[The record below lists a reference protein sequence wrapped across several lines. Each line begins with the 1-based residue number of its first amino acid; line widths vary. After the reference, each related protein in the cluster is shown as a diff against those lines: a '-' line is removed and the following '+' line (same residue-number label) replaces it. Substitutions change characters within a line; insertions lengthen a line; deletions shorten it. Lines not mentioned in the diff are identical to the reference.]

1 MYIGE
6 LATLTGASPRAIR
19 LYEAMQ
25 LLKVRRVGKYRVYDQ
40 SHVEFV
46 QLIKQAQSLGILL
59 VELQQLKR
67 GDNALDWYAVQ
78 QLLVNKSQQ
87 LQQQMTALQADLQ
100 RIAHYQQLIASCIST
115 GPVLCEYGL
124 DSDLKGRV

>member
-67 GDNALDWYAVQ
+67 GDNDLDWVAVN
-78 QLLVNKSQQ
+78 QLLLDKSRHVRQQ
-87 LQQQMTALQADLQ
+87 VAALQQDLL
-100 RIAHYQQLIASCIST
+100 RIAHYQRLIADCVSQ
-115 GPVLCEYGL
+115 GL
-124 DSDLKGRV
+124 AACATDT

>member
-6 LATLTGASPRAIR
+6 LAALTGASQRAIR

-25 LLKVRRVGKYRVYDQ
+25 LLNVRRVGKYRVYDR

-67 GDNALDWYAVQ
+67 GDNALDWHAVQ
-78 QLLVNKSQQ
+78 QLLVNKSLL

-100 RIAHYQQLIASCIST
+100 RIAHYQQLIAACISA
-115 GPVLCEYGL
+115 GQQKCDP
-124 DSDLKGRV
+124 